1 MDKTQILT
9 LLKLDLTISTAA
21 YDQLLN
27 GLIDRAIKA
36 IEREGITLKNDLVAD
51 QMIVVQYAAYLWRKR
66 KGEDTGMPRSL
77 RYELNNL
84 YVAQHAT
91 ATEEG

>member
-1 MDKTQILT
+1 MDTTQVLT
-9 LLKLDLTISTAA
+9 LLKLDLTISTDA
-21 YDQLLN
+21 YDQLLS
-27 GLIDRAIKA
+27 GLIDRAIEA
-36 IEREGITLKNDLVAD
+36 IKREGITLGDDSTAD

-84 YVAQHAT
+84 WVAQHAT
-91 ATEEG
+91 EEG

>member
-36 IEREGITLKNDLVAD
+36 IEREGITLGNDLVAD

-84 YVAQHAT
+84 WVAQHA
-91 ATEEG
+91 AEEG

>member
-36 IEREGITLKNDLVAD
+36 IEREGITLENDLVAD

-84 YVAQHAT
+84 WVAQHAD
-91 ATEEG
+91 EEG

>member
-1 MDKTQILT
+1 MDKTQLLP

-21 YDQLLN
+21 YDKLLN

-36 IEREGITLKNDLVAD
+36 IEREGITLGNDLVAD

-84 YVAQHAT
+84 WVAQHA
-91 ATEEG
+91 AEEG

>member
-36 IEREGITLKNDLVAD
+36 IEREGITLGNDLVAD

-84 YVAQHAT
+84 WVAQHAA

>member
-1 MDKTQILT
+1 MDKTQLLP
-9 LLKLDLTISTAA
+9 LLKLDLAISTAA

-27 GLIDRAIKA
+27 GLIDRAIEA
-36 IEREGITLKNDLVAD
+36 IKREGITLGDDSTAD
-51 QMIVVQYAAYLWRKR
+51 QMIVVQYAAHLWRKR

-84 YVAQHAT
+84 WVAQHA
-91 ATEEG
+91 EEG

>member
-1 MDKTQILT
+1 MDKTEVLK
-9 LLKLDLTISTAA
+9 LLKLDLTISTDA

-27 GLIDRAIKA
+27 GLIDRANEAIK
-36 IEREGITLKNDLVAD
+36 REGITLGESTAD

-77 RYELNNL
+77 RYELNNMF
-84 YVAQHAT
+84 VAQHAT
-91 ATEEG
+91 EEG

>member
-1 MDKTQILT
+1 MDKTQLLT

-84 YVAQHAT
+84 WVAQHA
-91 ATEEG
+91 AEEG

>member
-84 YVAQHAT
+84 WVAQHA
-91 ATEEG
+91 AEEG

>member
-36 IEREGITLKNDLVAD
+36 IEREGITLENDLVAD

-84 YVAQHAT
+84 WVAQHA
-91 ATEEG
+91 AEEG

>member
-1 MDKTQILT
+1 MDKTQLLP

-21 YDQLLN
+21 YDKLLN

-36 IEREGITLKNDLVAD
+36 IEREGITLGN
-51 QMIVVQYAAYLWRKR
+51 AAYLWRKR

-84 YVAQHAT
+84 WVAQHA
-91 ATEEG
+91 AEEG

>member
-1 MDKTQILT
+1 MDKTQLLP
-9 LLKLDLTISTAA
+9 LLKLDLAISTAA

-84 YVAQHAT
+84 WVAQHA
-91 ATEEG
+91 AEEG

>member
-1 MDKTQILT
+1 MDKTRILT

-36 IEREGITLKNDLVAD
+36 IEREGITLRNDLVAD

-84 YVAQHAT
+84 YVAQH
-91 ATEEG
+91 GGDDSGS